1 MSTSFEQQFMFQ
13 FETFWNLNLTD
24 SVWCMPQISQYYKIK
39 LDMYL
44 TVKIFT
50 DLFQE
55 NFF

>member
-24 SVWCMPQISQYYKIK
+24 SVWCMLQISQYYKIK

-44 TVKIFT
+44 TVKIFA